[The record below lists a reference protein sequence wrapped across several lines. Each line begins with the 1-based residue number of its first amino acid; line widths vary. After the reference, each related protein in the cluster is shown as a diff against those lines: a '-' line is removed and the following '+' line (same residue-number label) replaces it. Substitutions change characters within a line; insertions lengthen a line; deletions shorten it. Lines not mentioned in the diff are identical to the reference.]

1 MMMKDNLDFSIL
13 EEASNFLQEIMDK
26 YGWEMNSK
34 GEIIDKKTKE
44 VIMNEEKLKE
54 IKENE

>member
-1 MMMKDNLDFSIL
+1 MKDNLDFSIL

-54 IKENE
+54 INENE